1 MCYKTDK
8 IWKKTLKKQILKKN
22 IKKIESTLQRN
33 VIAGIQT
40 CNHLHDARKI
50 APPTFEL
57 SKLVEFRGLQNVF
70 NLRRQTYW

>member
-8 IWKKTLKKQILKKN
+8 IWKKTLKKQLLKKN
-22 IKKIESTLQRN
+22 IKKIESTVQRN
-33 VIAGIQT
+33 VTAGIQT
-40 CNHLHDARKI
+40 CNHLHD